1 MDIEMKSLT
10 LILPIALISTLLR
23 FQAVAPQAPTDP
35 LQTVLKKMDTAAAS
49 FRSTQ
54 AEFEWDVYEKV
65 IDEIDDIQEGTI
77 YYRRS
82 GKEIEMMADVKMA
95 GSDPAKL
102 KPEPKYVLFTKGKI
116 RMYQPKPDQVTEFDL
131 GSNRSELET
140 YVVLGFGGSG
150 QDLQKAFDVTYVAPE
165 TIAGVSTAKLQL
177 VPKSEKVRNTYKQ
190 IFLWID
196 LERGISVQQQAFQPD
211 GNYRLAKYSSIRINE
226 KIGDEVFKLKTTS
239 KTQTI
244 SPRG

>member
-1 MDIEMKSLT
+1 MSIFTVALAGT
-10 LILPIALISTLLR
+10 LFVFAAARPSKPPDSGDLDA
-23 FQAVAPQAPTDP
+23 
-35 LQTVLKKMDTAAAS
+35 VLKRMDTAAAS

-54 AEFEWDVYEKV
+54 AEFEWEVYEKV
-65 IDEIDDIQEGTI
+65 IDEVDDIQKGTI

-82 GKEIEMMADVKMA
+82 GKEIEMMADVKLA

-102 KPEPKYVLFTKGKI
+102 KPEPKYVLFSKGKI

-150 QDLQKAFDVTYVAPE
+150 QDLQKAFEVSYVAPE
-165 TIAGVSTAKLQL
+165 TIDGVSAAKLQL
-177 VPKSEKVRNTYKQ
+177 IPKSEKVRNTYKQ

-196 LERGISVQQQAFQPD
+196 LDRGISVQQQAFQPD
-211 GNYRLAKYSSIRINE
+211 GNYRLAKYSSIRVNE
-226 KIGDEVFKLKTTS
+226 KISDDVFKLKTTS

>member
-1 MDIEMKSLT
+1 MKTLT
-10 LILPIALISTLLR
+10 LILPIALIWT
-23 FQAVAPQAPTDP
+23 FVDPKPAPPQAPAEAGP
-35 LQTVLKKMDTAAAS
+35 LSTVLKKMDTAAAG

-65 IDEIDDIQEGTI
+65 IDEVDDIQKGTI
-77 YYRRS
+77 YYRRN
-82 GKEIEMMADVKMA
+82 GKEIEMMADVKQA
-95 GSDPAKL
+95 GSEPAKL
-102 KPEPKYVLFTKGKI
+102 KPEPKFVLFSKGKI

-165 TIAGVSTAKLQL
+165 TIDGIATAKLQL
-177 VPKSEKVRNTYKQ
+177 VPKSEKVRSTYKK

-211 GNYRLAKYSSIRINE
+211 GNWRLAKYSSIRLNE
-226 KIGDEVFKLKTTS
+226 KIADDVFKLKTTG